1 MSLYERM
8 DRHAAPGRRGVPE
21 YRLLYAICFAL
32 LLIPVALRRLNP
44 RGADDTPEL
53 KTSIIA
59 ETSAMASICAASS
72 FAGM

>member
-1 MSLYERM
+1 MSLYERI
-8 DRHAAPGRRGVPE
+8 DPHAGPRKRGIPE

-44 RGADDTPEL
+44 RGEDSPEL

-59 ETSAMASICAASS
+59 EASAMASICAASS